1 MKTFV
6 PALLAASSIT
16 PSVGS
21 AEVGTE
27 IVAYST
33 NCSNTCSVHD
43 YRAFRLEDLQL
54 FGWELSAAE
63 MAAINKLDVAAVAPD
78 DPVKG
83 V

>member
-1 MKTFV
+1 MF
-6 PALLAASSIT
+6 
-16 PSVGS
+16 
-21 AEVGTE
+21 GTRPR
-27 IVAYST
+27 
-33 NCSNTCSVHD
+33 VHD

-83 V
+83 VCLFKKKQLYPSLKRGNSSSSLQSCAIVA